1 MFFNEIIGHGSI
13 TENLINTV
21 SSGKVSHAYIFDGAD
36 GIGKKKTAKIF
47 AQAILCEKF
56 ENEICGDCK
65 ACHLSFNDSHPDLKI
80 LDLTIGDDGKQ
91 KASISVEAIR
101 QLKKDVYLKPFFA
114 EKKIYIIENAE
125 KMTAEAQNAMLKIFE
140 EPPSYITIILICNG
154 LSKILS
160 TIKSRAVIYKFP
172 SLKPKELEK
181 YLNKYYNDM
190 DNKNIYASISGGSVG
205 KMLELIS
212 DEDSLNYR
220 KEILSATLKLIKNEA
235 STSFNDLFDIFMKNK
250 DDKLNII
257 SLISVFIFDIAYVKT
272 DNKDKI
278 VNVDYIN
285 ELEELGKNIT
295 LENVRAA
302 EGLLAVLSEQVSKNA
317 NYKLAVLNT
326 LIKLSEIF

>member
-13 TENLINTV
+13 VENLINTV
-21 SSGKVSHAYIFDGAD
+21 NGGKVSHAYIFDGAD
-36 GIGKKKTAKIF
+36 GIGKEKTAKIF

-56 ENEICGDCK
+56 ESEICGDCK

-80 LDLTIGDDGKQ
+80 LDLTIGEDGKQ

-101 QLKKDVYLKPFFA
+101 QLKKDVYLKPFFSDR
-114 EKKIYIIENAE
+114 KIYIIKNAE
-125 KMTAEAQNAMLKIFE
+125 KMTVEAQNAMLKIFE
-140 EPPSYITIILICNG
+140 EPPAYITIILICNG

-212 DEDSLNYR
+212 DEESLNYR
-220 KEILSATLKLIKNEA
+220 KEVLSATLKLIKN
-235 STSFNDLFDIFMKNK
+235 SSPTSFNDLFDIFMKNK
-250 DDKLNII
+250 DDNLNII
-257 SLISVFIFDIAYVKT
+257 SLISVFVFDIAYVKT
-272 DNKDKI
+272 GNEDKV
-278 VNVDYIN
+278 VNIDYKGEIENIGIN
-285 ELEELGKNIT
+285 ISLES
-295 LENVRAA
+295 VYDAQR
-302 EGLLAVLSEQVSKNA
+302 LLAVFSEQVSKNA
-317 NYKLAVLNT
+317 NYKLSVLNT